1 MRGNKDSVM
10 AMLEAFAYDPLIS
23 WRLLVPEAGDASR
36 DAVGGARDSVGDG
49 EIADKITDH
58 GIAEADVHLDS
69 TIKSVL
75 TKDEADGV
83 EVVLSVK
90 DGAGG
95 ARRVRQHANEPI
107 DNNDGNINAR
117 YSAVPTSAAV

>member
-1 MRGNKDSVM
+1 MMRGNKDSVM

-36 DAVGGARDSVGDG
+36 DAVGGNRDSVGDG
-49 EIADKITDH
+49 EIADKITDNV
-58 GIAEADVHLDS
+58 ITEADVNLES
-69 TIKSVL
+69 AIKSVL
-75 TKDEADGV
+75 TKDDGDGV

-95 ARRVRQHANEPI
+95 ARRVRQHGNEPI

-117 YSAVPTSAAV
+117 